1 LPVSTKAIIIA
12 IAAFAVGGIGVTALL
27 HKPVPH
33 NVAPSIPQHIAAV
46 EEKPVPSK
54 YVRDMLDDM
63 ADEEIPVPQKN
74 IVTLPNHPLTLQTG
88 NLPEKMLLSSSA
100 IQPNEKISL
109 YYTCYQKNVSPPLE
123 WKNAPEGAKSFVIL
137 LEFTDLDKAMP
148 WLWAVYNIPEKTG
161 SLPEALPKTPVT
173 KDNLE
178 QMAADNGNAGYLG
191 PCQPK
196 GEHRYNFKIFA
207 LDTVLELKGGASEAD
222 LIRAM
227 NDHILDMG
235 KLPFL
240 HYYRL

>member
-12 IAAFAVGGIGVTALL
+12 IAAFAVGGIGVMALL
-27 HKPVPH
+27 HKPAPR

-46 EEKPVPSK
+46 AEKPVPPK
-54 YVRDMLDDM
+54 YVRDMLDV
-63 ADEEIPVPQKN
+63 ADVETPVQQKN
-74 IVTLPNHPLTLQTG
+74 VVTLPSHSLTLQMD

-123 WKNAPEGAKSFVIL
+123 WKNAPEGTKSFVVL
-137 LEFTDLDKAMP
+137 LEFTDSDKAMP
-148 WLWAVYNIPEKTG
+148 WLWAVYNIPEKSG
-161 SLPEALPKTPVT
+161 SLPEGLPKTPVT
-173 KDNLE
+173 EDNLE

-196 GEHRYNFKIFA
+196 GEHHYNFKVFA
-207 LDTVLELKGGASEAD
+207 LDTVLELKGGAGEAD
-222 LIRAM
+222 LIHAM
-227 NDHILDMG
+227 NGHILDMG